1 MIVSYCPSPLR
12 KPSEI
17 AGLSTNPGIS
27 LKSLRAKKVKKGRV
41 SPGMRSSRQLASR
54 RECYVRDNR

>member
-54 RECYVRDNR
+54 RE